1 MIDEGGTNTCG
12 CRRDLVGSDL
22 TSREYW
28 DLLGMKTVG
37 MLEHALDAITLVPR
51 ERVCDHNRDPAYTD
65 QKIVDVD
72 VYVAGQQRGT
82 WRHNRDSGSY
92 GLYLEL
98 LDGGGT
104 MTYAENKGV
113 GSVTA
118 DTLKATTA
126 DLLVAGK
133 LPTRRQYFERR
144 VFWSTTSS
152 K

>member
-1 MIDEGGTNTCG
+1 MPSRSFLASGSATTIATQPTQI
-12 CRRDLVGSDL
+12 RRLLML
-22 TSREYW
+22 TF
-28 DLLGMKTVG
+28 
-37 MLEHALDAITLVPR
+37 TL
-51 ERVCDHNRDPAYTD
+51 PASSAAHG
-65 QKIVDVD
+65 V
-72 VYVAGQQRGT
+72 
-82 WRHNRDSGSY
+82 NRDSGSY

-104 MTYAENKGV
+104 MTYAQNKGV

-126 DLLVAGK
+126 DLLVASK
-133 LPTRRQYFERR
+133 LPTRCQYFERR